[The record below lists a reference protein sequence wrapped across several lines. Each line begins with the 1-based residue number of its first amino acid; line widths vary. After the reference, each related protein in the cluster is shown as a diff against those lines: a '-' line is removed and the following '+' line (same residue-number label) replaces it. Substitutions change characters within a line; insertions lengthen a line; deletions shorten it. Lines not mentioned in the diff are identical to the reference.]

1 MKTNSVDAVSQF
13 SSASADK
20 TSKQGS
26 LGQTVSNF
34 SNIIDNISS
43 TNQTVVTN
51 LSSEKTNNTVASK
64 NTVNTAVKSKVENS
78 DSTSEENS
86 QVNEL
91 ENQRVSSNITTCE
104 EKLNST
110 NSLEEASTKI
120 KNILLDILGVSEE
133 DLDSAMQVL
142 GLEYLDCLDKN
153 NLAQL
158 LTQISG
164 NSDISALITDET
176 LYQQLNDAF
185 TLVNGVKEDI
195 LADLGITE
203 DELMAALD
211 QVNNKKSSTI
221 VENTVAVVEENKTQ
235 DISAKEPS
243 SIVDTAKEI
252 VSNSIV
258 SKSEDSTVKQD
269 KAMASVVEEIS
280 SDTDKVKTVTTN
292 TQENS
297 GQQTDDEKEL
307 TAKLELDSKQSDTV
321 KVDDKT
327 SINYQ
332 EYTLGQEKLE
342 NVVDNLKETPINQ
355 KTSVDVESIVKQ
367 IQNQIKVSVNVDT
380 TKMEFQ
386 LNPEHLGK
394 LTIQIASKDGIVS
407 AQITAQNLA
416 VKEVI
421 ESQIVQ
427 LKDNMNNQ
435 GLKVDAVE
443 VTVESHEFERNL
455 DERNSNANQE
465 QFEQQEKNSRRQ
477 FNYYDSDTL
486 EDMSAEEA
494 LIAEMMIGN
503 GNSINYT
510 A

>member
-86 QVNEL
+86 QVNER

-120 KNILLDILGVSEE
+120 KNILLDVLGVSEE

-252 VSNSIV
+252 VSNSIL

-269 KAMASVVEEIS
+269 KAETSVVEEIS
-280 SDTDKVKTVTTN
+280 SGTDKIKTVTTN
-292 TQENS
+292 SPQDNS
-297 GQQTDDEKEL
+297 EEHTDDKQEL
-307 TAKLELDSKQSDTV
+307 TTKLSDTA

-327 SINYQ
+327 SVNYQ

-342 NVVDNLKETPINQ
+342 NVVNDLKEAPIDQ
-355 KTSVDVESIVKQ
+355 KASVDVESIVKQ

-416 VKEVI
+416 VKEVL

-427 LKDNMNNQ
+427 LRDNMNNQ

-477 FNYYDSDTL
+477 LNYYDSDTL